1 MSDVPAF
8 CRIAPQYGDEIFYIP
23 GAAYAIIKLRTLSSH
38 LIPDRV
44 LGGNRMFQIFYEEKW
59 ITAAML
65 LFFGFSV
72 FMQILLGFLYGSMIR
87 ETDNMA
93 VTQNRLLRQCKLKF
107 INCFQLNNGVSNVS
121 VFVDKFLSR
130 MALGPFSFESLYH
143 FSGQTELLSVAAAGV
158 GICKCIAEGRTIGQI
173 LPFYI
178 ACFIG
183 LYLYFAISATVDVKG
198 KRQILK
204 VNLVDYLE
212 NHLSSKIGTTRD
224 DLEMLH
230 YIKPGKKEIEFMP
243 IGKRMEMIPPED
255 EADEGERV
263 LLESLARDGF
273 GMPEGEKMP
282 ESWGEAPRWRDDF
295 GKPEGEK
302 MPESWEASSRRRDN
316 FEKSDGEEPGTW
328 ENFSVSSQTEE
339 DELEELLREFLA
351 SGVG

>member
-1 MSDVPAF
+1 MF
-8 CRIAPQYGDEIFYIP
+8 EIF
-23 GAAYAIIKLRTLSSH
+23 L
-38 LIPDRV
+38 
-44 LGGNRMFQIFYEEKW
+44 EEKW

-65 LFFGFSV
+65 LLFGFSI
-72 FMQILLGFLYGSMIR
+72 FTRILLGFLYVGMIR

-107 INCFQLNNGVSNVS
+107 VNCFQLNNGVSNVP

-130 MALGPFSFESLYH
+130 MMLGPFSYESLYH

-158 GICKCIAEGRTIGQI
+158 GICKGISEGRTIGEI

-183 LYLYFAISATVDVKG
+183 LYLYFAVSATVDIKG
-198 KRQILK
+198 KRKNLK

-212 NHLSSKIGTTRD
+212 NHLSSRIGTTRD

-230 YIKPGKKEIEFMP
+230 YIRPGKKEIQFMP
-243 IGKRMEMIPPED
+243 IGKRMEMLPPED

-273 GMPEGEKMP
+273 GR
-282 ESWGEAPRWRDDF
+282 SF
-295 GKPEGEK
+295 GKDVLEFGK
-302 MPESWEASSRRRDN
+302 IGAEALE
-316 FEKSDGEEPGTW
+316 FSDGAAGEGSEGLQNAG
-328 ENFSVSSQTEE
+328 EDLAGDNGVTEE
-339 DELEELLREFLA
+339 ELEALLREFLA
-351 SGVG
+351 M